1 MLVPPRGRPPTEAE
15 VREYQVAFP
24 FLTRF
29 SVTGEADASYDCVSF
44 TVTPDE
50 PRMLRPTEGLVAL
63 GGFDA
68 LELFYRRRNFSPVE
82 AVPSDLGTTC
92 VALFGIG
99 DKPTH
104 VALRDR
110 HTEWWES
117 KLGTGVRILHPLPD
131 LEGGRYGHV
140 MAYYA
145 APRTGA
151 APDVPAPGI
160 VPTLSTPET

>member
-1 MLVPPRGRPPTEAE
+1 MVVPPRGRPPTEAE
-15 VREYQVAFP
+15 VREYQIAFP

-50 PRMLRPTEGLVAL
+50 PRMLRPTDGLVAL

-68 LELFYRRRNFSPVE
+68 LELFYRRRNFSPVDT
-82 AVPSDLGTTC
+82 APSDLDTSC
-92 VALFGIG
+92 VALFGVG

-110 HTEWWES
+110 HSEWWES
-117 KLGTGVRILHPLPD
+117 KLGTGVRILHPLAA

-140 MAYYA
+140 VSYYA
-145 APRTGA
+145 SARTA
-151 APDVPAPGI
+151 ASPDLPASSRRPA
-160 VPTLSTPET
+160 LSTTEP